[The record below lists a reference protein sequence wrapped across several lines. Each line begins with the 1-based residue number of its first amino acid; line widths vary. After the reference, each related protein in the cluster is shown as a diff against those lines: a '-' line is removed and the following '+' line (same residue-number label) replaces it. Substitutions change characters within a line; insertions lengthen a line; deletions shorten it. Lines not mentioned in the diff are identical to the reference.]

1 MPTTSSLF
9 SYYYLYKIKRFAWQ
23 INVVFVFSS
32 KTLCSNLLIASKF
45 EVFVYPGE
53 VGAVERSESREKTL
67 YFIVFRIAVI
77 PANLLTSSLPIFQNY
92 TKSTLFSALDGS

>member
-1 MPTTSSLF
+1 MKS
-9 SYYYLYKIKRFAWQ
+9 Q
-23 INVVFVFSS
+23 GINFVFVFSS
-32 KTLCSNLLIASKF
+32 KTLCWNLLIASNF

-53 VGAVERSESREKTL
+53 VWGVERSESGEEKTL